1 MEEHT
6 KNPIKL
12 DEQDRPAAGG
22 GTATATPEAPATPA
36 APTAASADA
45 PDAAAA
51 SAGPPAD
58 AEDSS
63 PQGGGSADLEA
74 RIVAALKT
82 VYDPEI
88 PVDVYE
94 LGLIYDIAVGE
105 VDDAGEYPVAVKMT
119 LTSPACPVAGSLP
132 GEVEQ
137 KVASVAGVERAEV
150 ELVWDPTWNPSMMS
164 EAARLELGFF

>member
-1 MEEHT
+1 MSHET
-6 KNPIKL
+6 KNPIQL
-12 DEQDRPAAGG
+12 DDAPAAV
-22 GTATATPEAPATPA
+22 ATGAEAPAPATSGGGVTPA
-36 APTAASADA
+36 AAA
-45 PDAAAA
+45 
-51 SAGPPAD
+51 
-58 AEDSS
+58 
-63 PQGGGSADLEA
+63 QDLEA

-94 LGLIYDIAVGE
+94 LGLIYDIAVGAA
-105 VDDAGEYPVAVKMT
+105 DDAGEHPVQVKMT

-137 KVASVAGVERAEV
+137 KVASVEGVERAEV